1 MAGADETD
9 GGDKQVVEV
18 ESLIGLILTLYYHS
32 VKVLQDHGNIWEKKS
47 ISLIFITNDSPY
59 QYL

>member
-1 MAGADETD
+1 MAGADEAY

-18 ESLIGLILTLYYHS
+18 ESLVRLVLGLDYHT

-47 ISLIFITNDSPY
+47 ISLIFITSDSPY

>member
-9 GGDKQVVEV
+9 GGDKEVVEV
-18 ESLIGLILTLYYHS
+18 EPLVRLVLGLDYHP
-32 VKVLQDHGNIWEKKS
+32 VKVLQDHGNIWEKKI
-47 ISLIFITNDSPY
+47 ISLISTDDSSY